1 MIIRLLFC
9 TVFAM
14 LACSGCGLIYKQ
26 NIQQGNAI
34 EQDDLDE
41 LYEGMSKRQVLFVL
55 GTPSVMDPFTQDRW
69 DYVQT
74 FSRRGGKMVQRKVTL
89 LFKDDLLTE
98 ILGREAPF
106 AATIDETP
114 GDSNEVATFTKK
126 SKPGPGSDQD
136 QDQAPEQEPAPDAV
150 PDLESDPMQK
160 SIDAAEEEI
169 LDSDPDIK
177 AIKERT
183 SEDYE
188 FREEMESLEQ
198 TRGDDIPGPDIDG

>member
-14 LACSGCGLIYKQ
+14 LAFSGCGLIYKQ

-74 FSRRGGKMVQRKVTL
+74 FSRRGNKMVQRKVTL

-98 ILGREAPF
+98 IIGREAPF

-114 GDSNEVATFTKK
+114 GDPNEVATFTKK
-126 SKPGPGSDQD
+126 TKPVQGSD
-136 QDQAPEQEPAPDAV
+136 QDQAPEPEPAPDSV
-150 PDLESDPMQK
+150 PELDSDPMQK

-169 LDSDPDIK
+169 LDSDPDIE

-188 FREEMESLEQ
+188 YREEMDTLEQ
-198 TRGDDIPGPDIDG
+198 TPDDGMPGPDIDG

>member
-1 MIIRLLFC
+1 
-9 TVFAM
+9 M
-14 LACSGCGLIYKQ
+14 LAFSGCGLIYKQ

-98 ILGREAPF
+98 IIGREAPF

-114 GDSNEVATFTKK
+114 GDPNEIATFTKK
-126 SKPGPGSDQD
+126 TKPDQGSDQD
-136 QDQAPEQEPAPDAV
+136 QTPEPEPAPDSV
-150 PDLESDPMQK
+150 PELDSDPMQK

-169 LDSDPDIK
+169 LDSDPDIE

-188 FREEMESLEQ
+188 YREEMDTLEQ
-198 TRGDDIPGPDIDG
+198 TPDDGMPGPDIDG